1 MSSARARYRT
11 ARTGDE
17 CTNHEATAT
26 PNAYANITLILHKL
40 TYSIVSSK
48 VISLPVRNEILRSSF
63 FGTIVQL
70 AHIVFDDEMKA
81 MTSEIVTARL
91 ITIQRDWGI

>member
-1 MSSARARYRT
+1 MLDTGPLVPETSAQTTRPPRLQML
-11 ARTGDE
+11 
-17 CTNHEATAT
+17 
-26 PNAYANITLILHKL
+26 IQTLLL

-48 VISLPVRNEILRSSF
+48 IISMPVRNEILRSSF

-91 ITIQRDWGI
+91 ITIQRD